1 MKKTTP
7 KSKFSTVIS
16 TLIIGFIGSA
26 IWELILSPLAHLSL
40 NKVFEGLIGISTIIG
55 NWYAKKL
62 ATYGTTSLLLGI
74 RTIVLCCLIF
84 SLYTYGLNIKLFFK
98 SYIFVFFL
106 GIIFVID
113 FAFDAQFASAS
124 KVMTY
129 NIEIVS
135 PYVSD
140 FEYKKLKSDFYSMN
154 TYNEY
159 AAIKLT
165 LNKIAEDNNLT
176 LK

>member
-26 IWELILSPLAHLSL
+26 IWELILSPLAHFGL
-40 NKVFEGLIGISTIIG
+40 NKVFEGLTGISTIIG

-62 ATYGTTSLLLGI
+62 ATYGATSLLLSI
-74 RTIVLCCLIF
+74 ETLVLCCLLF
-84 SLYTYGLNIKLFFK
+84 GLYVYGLNIKIFFK
-98 SYIFVFFL
+98 NYILVFFFA
-106 GIIFVID
+106 IIFMID

-124 KVMTY
+124 KAMTY

-135 PYVSD
+135 PYISD
-140 FEYKKLKSDFYSMN
+140 FEYKKLKSNFYSMS
-154 TYNEY
+154 TYDEY
-159 AAIKLT
+159 AAIKST
-165 LNKIAEDNNLT
+165 LNEIAENNNLT

>member
-1 MKKTTP
+1 M
-7 KSKFSTVIS
+7 
-16 TLIIGFIGSA
+16 
-26 IWELILSPLAHLSL
+26 
-40 NKVFEGLIGISTIIG
+40 
-55 NWYAKKL
+55 
-62 ATYGTTSLLLGI
+62 
-74 RTIVLCCLIF
+74 
-84 SLYTYGLNIKLFFK
+84 
-98 SYIFVFFL
+98 
-106 GIIFVID
+106 ID

-154 TYNEY
+154 TYDEY